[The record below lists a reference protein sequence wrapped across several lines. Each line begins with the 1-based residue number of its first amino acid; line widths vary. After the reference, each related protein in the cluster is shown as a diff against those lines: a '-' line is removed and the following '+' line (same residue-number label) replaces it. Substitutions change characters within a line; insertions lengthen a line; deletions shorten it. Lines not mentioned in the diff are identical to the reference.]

1 MDTRWLPWPSL
12 GQVIYF
18 WLGWTRHD
26 GNELQALEPV
36 PLCQGH
42 VWEGAPPEEVGSLSE
57 PEGMTEPFLGP
68 CSPLLLGSSFSGSVP
83 GSSSSH
89 MEAEPVFILSPLS
102 QAFPPHS
109 CTLQGYGWGVNLTP
123 WRSCPDIQIPSLVST
138 LARAGLTPPPQGVT
152 TAPQSLGNGG
162 LSTSL

>member
-1 MDTRWLPWPSL
+1 M
-12 GQVIYF
+12 IYS
-18 WLGWTRHD
+18 WLGRTRHD
-26 GNELQALEPV
+26 GNELQALESV

-57 PEGMTEPFLGP
+57 PEGMTEPFLGL

-89 MEAEPVFILSPLS
+89 MEAEPVFILSLLS

-109 CTLQGYGWGVNLTP
+109 CTLQGCGGGVIPSLGSGLTAQVNPTP
-123 WRSCPDIQIPSLVST
+123 WLSCPDIQIPSLVST

-162 LSTSL
+162 LSTFL